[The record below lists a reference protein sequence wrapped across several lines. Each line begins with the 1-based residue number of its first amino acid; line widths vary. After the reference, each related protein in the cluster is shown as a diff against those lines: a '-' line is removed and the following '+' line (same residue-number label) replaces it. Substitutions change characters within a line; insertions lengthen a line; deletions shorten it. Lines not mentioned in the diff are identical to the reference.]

1 MSYVRTLMSTFELF
15 RDADE
20 DLCFRLKT
28 QRGMVLLTSEG
39 FANKSDAEEAIELV
53 QRLAPEARNY
63 ERTRSDTGHG
73 FTLQTYEGE
82 VVGTSKQFASVSE
95 RDKAIEAVK
104 DDAPDAEVLGLD
116 R

>member
-1 MSYVRTLMSTFELF
+1 MSTFDLF
-15 RDADE
+15 RDANK

-28 QRGMVLLTSEG
+28 ASGKVLLTSEG
-39 FANKSDAEEAIELV
+39 FASRADAEEGIELA

-63 ERTRSDTGHG
+63 ERSRSDAGHG

-82 VVGTSKQFASVSE
+82 VVGTSELFPSIAA

-104 DDAPDAEVLGLD
+104 DEAPGAEVTGLE